1 MEGERNFHIFYQLL
15 RGASPEL
22 KASIGLSDSVS
33 DYQYLSNGE
42 SFASMSD
49 EDEFKTTC
57 ECMESI
63 GIEKDTREQIFTAI
77 SGILHLGNISFQSEQ
92 ADYEVGN
99 ISETSESAFQAAA
112 RLLGVLPDE
121 LLTAI
126 TKQNMH
132 VGGAVIVKLQSHA
145 QAVEKRDSLSRS
157 IYSMLFSWLVDKINS
172 SISARDE
179 SQWAFIGVLDIYGFE
194 NFHSNGFEQLLINYA
209 NEKLQNHFNK
219 HIFQVNDDINLM
231 SFIYVHI

>member
-15 RGASPEL
+15 RGATPEL
-22 KASIGLSDSVS
+22 KASIELSDSVS

-57 ECMESI
+57 ECMASI
-63 GIEKDTREQIFTAI
+63 GIEEDTRKQIFTAI
-77 SGILHLGNISFQSEQ
+77 SGILQLGNISFQSEQ
-92 ADYEVGN
+92 ADYEVGS
-99 ISETSESAFQAAA
+99 ITGETELAFQAAA

-145 QAVEKRDSLSRS
+145 QALEKRDSLSRS
-157 IYSMLFSWLVDKINS
+157 IYSMLFSWLIDKINS
-172 SISARDE
+172 SISARDD

-219 HIFQVNDDINLM
+219 HIFQVFTDISVM
-231 SFIYVHI
+231 SLY